1 MEFDAVFTVKKE
13 IEKEAFLRQLLI
25 NLGNNAETP
34 VDVVKAE
41 IGEVQESIREVIVC
55 TATVTGTCTASIGYD
70 RQEPYTDYETYKE
83 KVGDSYVTRQRAVT
97 KYRTVTDWRPFNM
110 DYSGEATC
118 AEDNTDDC
126 ISYTKGDITL
136 ALKTASED
144 SFVVKGDA
152 TISQK
157 GLARAI
163 RSCETTVEIRE
174 VDFPG
179 DRHKDQRYHSTS
191 NVERVSC
198 YKLPFYE
205 VTFTYEGKE
214 YTASGFACGSLVVHN
229 DVPKKNV
236 DIEAEAK
243 KMTEKFEKSSKTA
256 WLSCFGAL
264 AISAL
269 ACFVL
274 KFCWLWPVAIAA
286 LVYACITNKKYHSEY
301 KKSADMLSSDLATA
315 KIDALKEALDKYGY
329 KELGDAEVS
338 KTEIA
343 SKTSPKPPKSFTGKA
358 VLCAILSVVVMI
370 SSFVTNNKNLH
381 SPEQVK
387 INIVNKEVEYDPDA
401 RPYVNGCYYIY
412 LDFEV
417 EAKKTGVEYVEL
429 KVYISDKSG
438 NELGFVRASLSD
450 LNVEAGDEKIIT
462 LNLSENQPEK
472 NEFFS
477 ELYDADFSELKFK
490 YEIGSIRF
498 IDGEYYNNDDY
509 NEFG

>member
-34 VDVVKAE
+34 VDVVNAE
-41 IGEVQESIREVIVC
+41 IGEVQESIREVILC
-55 TATVTGTCTASIGYD
+55 TAQVSGTCTASVGYD
-70 RQEPYTDYETYKE
+70 RQEPYIDYETYKE
-83 KVGDSYVTRQRAVT
+83 KVGDKYITRQRPVT
-97 KYRTVTDWRPFNM
+97 KYRTVTDWQLFNTV
-110 DYSGEATC
+110 YSGEATC
-118 AEDNTDDC
+118 AADNSDEY
-126 ISYTKGDITL
+126 ISYGDIEL
-136 ALKTASED
+136 ALKTIAED
-144 SFVVKGDA
+144 SIVTKGEA
-152 TISQK
+152 TVSQK

-163 RSCETTVEIRE
+163 KACETSVEIRE
-174 VDFPG
+174 VRFPG
-179 DRHKDQRYHSTS
+179 DRQKDKRYNSTS
-191 NVERVSC
+191 KVQSVSC
-198 YKLPFYE
+198 FRLPFYE

-214 YTASGFACGSLVVHN
+214 YTASGFACGRLVVHN

-256 WLSCFGAL
+256 WLSCFGVL
-264 AISAL
+264 AVGAL
-269 ACFVL
+269 ACFAL
-274 KFCWLWPVAIAA
+274 KICWLWPVAIAA

-315 KIDALKEALDKYGY
+315 KIDALKEALGKYGY

-358 VLCAILSVVVMI
+358 VLCAVLSVALII
-370 SSFVTNNKNLH
+370 SSFVVNKKALH
-381 SPEQVK
+381 SPNQVE
-387 INIVNKEVEYDPDA
+387 INIVNKAVEYDPDA
-401 RPYVNGCYYIY
+401 SGYINGCYYIY

-429 KVYISDKSG
+429 KVYVSDKKG

-472 NEFFS
+472 NKFFS
-477 ELYDADFSELKFK
+477 ELYDIDFSELKFK

-498 IDGEYYNNDDY
+498 IDGEYYHNDDY